1 MSGLFNAD
9 GTEAPEVTA
18 ETPGGGPAGAASG
31 NLVKESNTEAFG
43 ADVIDQSINVPV
55 LVDFW
60 APWCGPCKQLTPTL
74 EKLVGEYSGNVKLV
88 KINVDENQELAA
100 QMRVQSIP
108 MVVAF
113 KEGRPVDGFSGALPE
128 SQLRSFIEK
137 LTGGEGSPLDKAL
150 EKAEEVL
157 GAGDIDTASA
167 LYTQIL
173 AQDAGNAAAHAGLVK
188 CMKAANDAEKARAYL
203 DGLDP
208 ALLESTEIKAVQSA
222 LDLAE
227 AAIASGETESL
238 RRQAQETPNDP
249 QIKYDL
255 AVALYGDGMMKESI
269 DTLVDLV
276 RSHQNWNDEAARTQL
291 LKIFNALGHAD
302 PITVEGRRKLSA
314 VLFS

>member
-1 MSGLFNAD
+1 MNGLLNAD
-9 GTEAPEVTA
+9 GTEAAEIAA
-18 ETPGGGPAGAASG
+18 ETLGDTPTGTGTVD
-31 NLVKESNTEAFG
+31 LIKESNTEAFG
-43 ADVIDQSINVPV
+43 ADVIDQSVNVPV

-74 EKLVGEYSGNVKLV
+74 EKLIGEYAGKVKLV

-128 SQLRSFIEK
+128 SQLRTFIEK

-150 EKAEEVL
+150 EQAEEVL
-157 GAGDIDTASA
+157 GAGDIGTASA
-167 LYTQIL
+167 MYTQIL
-173 AQDAGNAAAHAGLVK
+173 AQDAGNTVAHAGVVK
-188 CMKAANDAEKARAYL
+188 CLIAAGDAEKAQAYL
-203 DGLDP
+203 DGLEP
-208 ALLESTEIKAVQSA
+208 ALLENTEIKGVQSA

-227 AAIASGETESL
+227 AATASGETEGL
-238 RRQAQETPNDP
+238 RRQAQENPNDP
-249 QIKYDL
+249 QIRYDL
-255 AVALYGDGMMKESI
+255 ALALYGDGLTE
-269 DTLVDLV
+269 DAVETLVGLV
-276 RSHQNWNDEAARTQL
+276 KSHQSWNEEAARTQL
-291 LKIFNALGHAD
+291 LKIFDALGHAD

>member
-9 GTEAPEVTA
+9 GTEASGVIA
-18 ETPGGGPAGAASG
+18 ETLGGEAAGAGPG

-43 ADVIDQSINVPV
+43 ADVIDQSVNVPV

-74 EKLVGEYSGNVKLV
+74 EKLVGEYAGNVKLV

-150 EKAEEVL
+150 EQAEALL
-157 GAGDIDTASA
+157 GAGDIETASA
-167 LYTQIL
+167 AYTQIL
-173 AQDAGNAAAHAGLVK
+173 VQDVGNAAAHAGLVK
-188 CMKAANDAEKARAYL
+188 CMKAAGDVEKARAYL
-203 DGLDP
+203 DGLAP

-227 AAIASGETESL
+227 AATESGETESL
-238 RRQAQETPNDP
+238 RRQAQETPNNP

-255 AVALYGDGMMKESI
+255 ALALYGDGLTEDSI

-276 RSHQNWNDEAARTQL
+276 KSHQNWNDEAARTQL
-291 LKIFNALGHAD
+291 LKIFDALGHAD

>member
-1 MSGLFNAD
+1 MNGSFNAN
-9 GTEAPEVTA
+9 GTGAPDFNLDTSGASSAAA
-18 ETPGGGPAGAASG
+18 ETGD
-31 NLVKESNTEAFG
+31 LVKDSNTEGFG
-43 ADVIDQSINVPV
+43 VDVIDQSVNVPV

-74 EKLVGEYSGNVKLV
+74 EKLIGEYGGKVKLV

-100 QMRVQSIP
+100 QMRVQSLP

-128 SQLRSFIEK
+128 SQIRSFFEK

-150 EKAEEVL
+150 EQAEAML
-157 GAGDIDTASA
+157 GAGDIETASA
-167 LYTQIL
+167 VYTQIL
-173 AQDAGNAAAHAGLVK
+173 EQDAGNTAAHAGVVK
-188 CMKAANDAEKARAYL
+188 CLNAAGDVEKARAYL
-203 DGLDP
+203 DGLGSS
-208 ALLESTEIKAVQSA
+208 LLESTEIKGVQSA
-222 LDLAE
+222 LDLAQ
-227 AAIASGETESL
+227 AATESGETESL

-249 QIKYDL
+249 QIRYDL
-255 AVALYGDGMMKESI
+255 ALALYRDGLTEDAI
-269 DTLVDLV
+269 ETLVDLV
-276 RSHQNWNDEAARTQL
+276 KSHQSWNEEAARNQL

>member
-9 GTEAPEVTA
+9 GTEAPGVIA
-18 ETPGGGPAGAASG
+18 ETRGGEAAGAGPG
-31 NLVKESNTEAFG
+31 NLVKESNTDSFG
-43 ADVIDQSINVPV
+43 ADVIDQSVNVPV

-74 EKLVGEYSGNVKLV
+74 EKLVGEYAGNVKLV

-150 EKAEEVL
+150 EQTEAL
-157 GAGDIDTASA
+157 LRAGDIETASA
-167 LYTQIL
+167 AYTQIL
-173 AQDAGNAAAHAGLVK
+173 AQDVGNAAAHAGLMK
-188 CMKAANDAEKARAYL
+188 CMKAADDVEKARAYL

-208 ALLESTEIKAVQSA
+208 ILLESTEIKAVQSA

-227 AAIASGETESL
+227 AATESGETGSL

-255 AVALYGDGMMKESI
+255 ALALYGDGLTEDSI

-276 RSHQNWNDEAARTQL
+276 KSHQNWNDEAARTQL

>member
-1 MSGLFNAD
+1 M
-9 GTEAPEVTA
+9 
-18 ETPGGGPAGAASG
+18 
-31 NLVKESNTEAFG
+31 VKESNTEAFG

-113 KEGRPVDGFSGALPE
+113 KEGRPVDGSLAR
-128 SQLRSFIEK
+128 SLRVS
-137 LTGGEGSPLDKAL
+137 S
-150 EKAEEVL
+150 EVL
-157 GAGDIDTASA
+157 LKNLPAVRAHPWIKRLKKRRKCSVLVTSI
-167 LYTQIL
+167 LLVEYTQIL

-188 CMKAANDAEKARAYL
+188 CMKAANDAEKAWAYL

-255 AVALYGDGMMKESI
+255 AVALYGDGMMKDSI

-276 RSHQNWNDEAARTQL
+276 
-291 LKIFNALGHAD
+291 
-302 PITVEGRRKLSA
+302 
-314 VLFS
+314 

>member
-1 MSGLFNAD
+1 MNGLSNAN
-9 GTEAPEVTA
+9 GTEDSEVA
-18 ETPGGGPAGAASG
+18 SETIGAAPAGAGNG
-31 NLVKESNTEAFG
+31 NLIRDSNTEAFG
-43 ADVIDQSINVPV
+43 ADVIDQSVNVPV
-55 LVDFW
+55 IVDFW

-74 EKLVGEYSGNVKLV
+74 EKLTGEYAGKVKLV

-128 SQLRSFIEK
+128 SQLRSFFEK

-150 EKAEEVL
+150 EQADEML
-157 GAGDIDTASA
+157 AAGDIKTASDV
-167 LYTQIL
+167 YTEIL
-173 AQDAGNAAAHAGLVK
+173 VQDAENTAAHAGVVK
-188 CMKAANDAEKARAYL
+188 CLLAAGDAEKAQSYL
-203 DGLDP
+203 DGLDS
-208 ALLESTEIKAVQSA
+208 AFLETTEIKAVQSA

-227 AAIASGETESL
+227 AATASGETEGL
-238 RRQAQETPNDP
+238 RRQAQENPNNP
-249 QIKYDL
+249 QIRFDL
-255 AVALYGDGMMKESI
+255 ALALYGDGLTEGAI

-276 RSHQNWNDEAARTQL
+276 KTHPSWNEESARTQL
-291 LKIFNALGHAD
+291 LKIFDALGHAD